1 MLARLPYAD
10 VEMTPGRLSAMHM
23 LLILEF
29 NRHSNEASVTYA
41 ALGDDMPSES
51 RTSCI
56 APLSTAT
63 SMQLS

>member
-1 MLARLPYAD
+1 
-10 VEMTPGRLSAMHM
+10 MTPGRLSAVRM